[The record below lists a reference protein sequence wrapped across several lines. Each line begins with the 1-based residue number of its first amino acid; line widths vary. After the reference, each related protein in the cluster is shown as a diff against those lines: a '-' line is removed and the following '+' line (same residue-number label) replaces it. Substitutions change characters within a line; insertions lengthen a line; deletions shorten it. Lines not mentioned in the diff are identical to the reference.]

1 MMRSGAIKGA
11 GPFFSGREPHVPA
24 IQSYPTPKQ
33 IYLHVTPPTGN
44 SEEATKWT
52 IWKPTKDLKD
62 NEQID
67 DYTAWEYPGDD
78 DTGVD
83 VNFDIKTKLVVQ
95 IACSSHANMKC
106 PTMLGIHDGMNE
118 TSIIERL
125 GKPSHEEIQGV
136 VKEIAYEHI
145 G

>member
-44 SEEATKWT
+44 SEEAVFVGIESPDTDTLILTQKKQNT
-52 IWKPTKDLKD
+52 RRSLAESVHKIYAAGMYVLAGCIVCVDIEKVSVADAM
-62 NEQID
+62 ID
-67 DYTAWEYPGDD
+67 CIEA
-78 DTGVD
+78 
-83 VNFDIKTKLVVQ
+83 
-95 IACSSHANMKC
+95 
-106 PTMLGIHDGMNE
+106 
-118 TSIIERL
+118 TSI
-125 GKPSHEEIQGV
+125 PV
-136 VKEIAYEHI
+136 CTI

>member
-44 SEEATKWT
+44 SEEA
-52 IWKPTKDLKD
+52 
-62 NEQID
+62 
-67 DYTAWEYPGDD
+67 G
-78 DTGVD
+78 
-83 VNFDIKTKLVVQ
+83 LV
-95 IACSSHANMKC
+95 
-106 PTMLGIHDGMNE
+106 L
-118 TSIIERL
+118 TSI
-125 GKPSHEEIQGV
+125 V
-136 VKEIAYEHI
+136 I